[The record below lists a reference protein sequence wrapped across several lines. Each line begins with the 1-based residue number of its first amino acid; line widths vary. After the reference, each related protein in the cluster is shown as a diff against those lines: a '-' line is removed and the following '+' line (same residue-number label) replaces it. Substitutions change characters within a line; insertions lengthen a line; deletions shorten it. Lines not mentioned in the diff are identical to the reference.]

1 MVHRKKQGLIFPE
14 ETFGKLRP
22 YREELLAMS
31 QTYRAGGPKYMA
43 LSLAVMALDE
53 AAGVVMSKPGF
64 FLSPWHKT

>member
-14 ETFGKLRP
+14 EAFDKLRP

-31 QTYRAGGPKYMA
+31 QTYRA
-43 LSLAVMALDE
+43 
-53 AAGVVMSKPGF
+53 AGIVMSKPGF